1 MARKLVLK
9 LGEKEYAFDVVKLDR
24 SKLYGW
30 KEVKAF
36 DPEGNECIR
45 TDLDETGTFFIP
57 KGGKAMALVDSAGNW
72 INRSELKAVLPD
84 GTEAQLFE
92 SSYSAPIELGKSV
105 SREEFLNC
113 SIDYVYML
121 NSEETP
127 DDLVSTI
134 AANDGIYTF
143 EYRYRADYTGSAAF
157 ILESKG
163 NLFLLT
169 GKMMNFEFIGLE
181 EAQEVD
187 TESEDLSDDDDLDF
201 DMF

>member
-57 KGGKAMALVDSAGNW
+57 KGGKAMALADSAGRW

-84 GTEAQLFE
+84 GSEAQLLE
-92 SSYSAPIELGKSV
+92 SSYSAPVELGKSV
-105 SREEFLNC
+105 SQEEFLNC

-121 NSEETP
+121 SAEETQEE
-127 DDLVSTI
+127 LLAAVS
-134 AANDGIYTF
+134 ANDGIYTF
-143 EYRYRADYTGSAAF
+143 DYRYRSDYSGSAAF

-169 GKMMNFEFIGLE
+169 GKLMNFEFIGLE
-181 EAQEVD
+181 EVADVEPEGEE
-187 TESEDLSDDDDLDF
+187 TDDDELDF